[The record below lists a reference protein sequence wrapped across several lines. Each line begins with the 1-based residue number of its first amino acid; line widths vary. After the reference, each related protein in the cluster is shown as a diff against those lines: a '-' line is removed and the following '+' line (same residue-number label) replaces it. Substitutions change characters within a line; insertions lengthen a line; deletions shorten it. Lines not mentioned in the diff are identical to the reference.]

1 MTKLT
6 KVINERENPMK
17 WIEEHQKECTINDSD
32 KCTGCLHV
40 SEAQWALTEA
50 QEYIEAKKNQPKPPP
65 VKTKNVYN
73 YKLQEWRSE
82 VIK

>member
-1 MTKLT
+1 M
-6 KVINERENPMK
+6 RD
-17 WIEEHQKECTINDSD
+17 WIIDHQKECKINDSD
-32 KCTGCLHV
+32 KCMECFHISEAVWAL
-40 SEAQWALTEA
+40 SEAQE
-50 QEYIEAKKNQPKPPP
+50 EIEAKKNQPKPKPQ